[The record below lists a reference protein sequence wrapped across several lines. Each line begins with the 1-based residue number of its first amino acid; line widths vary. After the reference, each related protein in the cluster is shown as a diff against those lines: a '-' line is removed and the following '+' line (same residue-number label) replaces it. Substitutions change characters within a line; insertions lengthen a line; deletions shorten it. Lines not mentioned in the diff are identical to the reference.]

1 MVVLYD
7 LQVSTPLFFIVSM
20 SCVSFEEESMFVCL
34 FVCLR
39 TNASFFG
46 ELHIYLRKLH
56 LHADARVMYFYSF
69 I

>member
-34 FVCLR
+34 FEDECILFR
-39 TNASFFG
+39 
-46 ELHIYLRKLH
+46 
-56 LHADARVMYFYSF
+56 
-69 I
+69 